1 MSSEEENERLLTHS
15 EVEKILQESLDKPD
29 KIYHGP
35 EEDISDRRSFLVEE
49 SGGESEEEVE
59 EDPMAR
65 LSFEKR
71 ATMDH
76 VMGFMKIDREK
87 AEKMIEEITEVE
99 RVTDVHAF
107 KIAELMPR
115 DETELRPVFAKDRFT
130 LEPEEL
136 KKIMDTIDQYRL

>member
-1 MSSEEENERLLTHS
+1 MSSEEENERLLTHA
-15 EVEKILQESLDKPD
+15 EVEEILKDSMEKPD

-35 EEDISDRRSFLVEE
+35 EEDSNDRRTFLVDE
-49 SGGESEEEVE
+49 SVDVAEDEGEL
-59 EDPMAR
+59 DPLSK

-76 VMGFMKIDREK
+76 VSGTKHIDKEK
-87 AEKMIEEITEVE
+87 ANEMMKELTDIE
-99 RVTDVHAF
+99 RVSDIHAF
-107 KIAELMPR
+107 KIAEIMPR

-136 KKIMDTIDQYRL
+136 KKIIATVDKYRI

>member
-1 MSSEEENERLLTHS
+1 MSSEEQNERLLTHS
-15 EVEKILQESLDKPD
+15 EVEKILKESMEKPA

-35 EEDISDRRSFLVEE
+35 EEDIIDRRSFLVEE
-49 SGGESEEEVE
+49 GVEDQSEDEK
-59 EDPMAR
+59 EDPLAR

-76 VMGFMKIDREK
+76 VMGFLRLEENKARE
-87 AEKMIEEITEVE
+87 MIEELTAIE
-99 RVTDVHAF
+99 RVTDIHAF
-107 KIAELMPR
+107 KIAEILPR

-136 KKIMDTIDQYRL
+136 KKIIDTIDRYRV

>member
-1 MSSEEENERLLTHS
+1 MTSEEENERLLTHK
-15 EVEKILQESLDKPD
+15 EVEDILKESLNKPD

-35 EEDISDRRSFLVEE
+35 EEDQSSDQFIHDEMAP
-49 SGGESEEEVE
+49 SEDDEEVE
-59 EDPMAR
+59 VDPLTK

-71 ATMDH
+71 SAMEH
-76 VMGFMKIDREK
+76 VTGFGRVKKKNAD
-87 AEKMIEEITEVE
+87 KMIKKLVKME
-99 RVTDVHAF
+99 RVTETHAF

-136 KKIMDTIDQYRL
+136 KQILDLIDENRD

>member
-1 MSSEEENERLLTHS
+1 MSTEEENERLLTHA
-15 EVEKILQESLDKPD
+15 EVEEILKESMEKPD

-35 EEDISDRRSFLVEE
+35 EEDSNDRRTFLVDE
-49 SGGESEEEVE
+49 SDDVTEDEGEM
-59 EDPMAR
+59 DPLAK

-76 VMGFMKIDREK
+76 VSGTKHIDKKK
-87 AEKMIEEITEVE
+87 ANKMLKELAVIE
-99 RVTDVHAF
+99 RVSDIHAF
-107 KIAELMPR
+107 KIAEIMPR

-136 KKIMDTIDQYRL
+136 KEIITTVDKYRL

>member
-1 MSSEEENERLLTHS
+1 MLSEDEKERLLTHS
-15 EVEKILQESLDKPD
+15 EVEKILQESMEKPD

-35 EEDISDRRSFLVEE
+35 EEDVSDRRSFLIEE
-49 SGGESEEEVE
+49 LGEEEAE
-59 EDPMAR
+59 EEETDPLAR

-76 VMGFMKIDREK
+76 VMGFQRVEEEK
-87 AEKMIEEITEVE
+87 AKKMIEELHNIE
-99 RVTDVHAF
+99 RVTDVHAY
-107 KIAELMPR
+107 KIAELLPR

-136 KKIMDTIDQYRL
+136 KTIIEIVAKYRL